1 MAIGNDAAVLHAHSP
16 RSSSLSVK
24 SEHDAD
30 ADDEKR
36 RASTAMAIVELLA
49 TGGGVAAEGTSTAC
63 GGVRGGWLTHTSSGS
78 ANTPT
83 TILPSVAGLQSLKR
97 PLWGATKLTTSSHS
111 EKSSAP
117 DSKTHVLIQPLPSIA
132 QLANLSVSD
141 RLSISVP
148 SSSAVST
155 NDTSTGSTSNAGSA
169 ASTTTTPVSVNHSR
183 KRQKDELDKLRVQV
197 QELQR
202 ELDHVRARL
211 PKKPQVYTL
220 NGSGA
225 MGYAELHAS
234 VPSSVTIWERIAS
247 HQKEQKNKSEMENMK
262 LKSMVQ
268 EQVKIS
274 KALEKL
280 VNKRCKN
287 SVRLCRRVCV
297 GCYAVSYWL
306 FFCSFAMQQSLEA
319 KFSAKRLRVCD
330 SEEQQIFDAL
340 SKSLDERYQQ
350 VDAVFEKLGMAYQK
364 REMQEANMILDT
376 INGPTMELKDAT
388 IFPFDVQ
395 AINDAAWRS
404 MEVESFGC
412 KENMG
417 MIDSL
422 LVQSTEDT
430 ICVKT
435 SIPLRQQ
442 RAPDSDLSIR
452 AVMKRYVE
460 RNRVIILWE
469 SVSDCLNK
477 LPQCSARGVE
487 MRDRGWCMIESLPS
501 PPGRH
506 STIIQLCSH
515 IAPQMSGESNHL
527 SLQHMHGLVDSVAP
541 CYRYIWGNRQQI
553 MENLLMENVVGLP
566 RPPSSWSAPEQ
577 DLSS

>member
-1 MAIGNDAAVLHAHSP
+1 
-16 RSSSLSVK
+16 
-24 SEHDAD
+24 
-30 ADDEKR
+30 
-36 RASTAMAIVELLA
+36 MAIVELLA
-49 TGGGVAAEGTSTAC
+49 TGGGAGGVAAEGANAAC
-63 GGVRGGWLTHTSSGS
+63 GGVRGGWLTHASNGS
-78 ANTPT
+78 ATTPT

-97 PLWGATKLTTSSHS
+97 PLWGATKLTASSQS
-111 EKSSAP
+111 EKSSAS

-155 NDTSTGSTSNAGSA
+155 NDTSAGSSSTAGSA

-220 NGSGA
+220 NGSGS

-287 SVRLCRRVCV
+287 S
-297 GCYAVSYWL
+297 
-306 FFCSFAMQQSLEA
+306 SLEA

-417 MIDSL
+417 MVDSL
-422 LVQSTEDT
+422 LVQSTEDM
-430 ICVKT
+430 ICIKT

-469 SVSDCLNK
+469 SVSECLNK

-515 IAPQMSGESNHL
+515 IAPRMSGESNHL

-566 RPPSSWSAPEQ
+566 RPPSCWSPAEQ